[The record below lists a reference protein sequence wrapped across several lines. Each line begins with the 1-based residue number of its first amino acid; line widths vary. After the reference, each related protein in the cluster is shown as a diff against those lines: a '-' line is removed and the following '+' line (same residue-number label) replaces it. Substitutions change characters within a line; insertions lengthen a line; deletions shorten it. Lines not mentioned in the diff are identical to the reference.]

1 MKTKIKKA
9 AALVCVAMLMIS
21 ISACGEKTETKESSK
36 TSETNSVATYPD
48 SSAADSTTVA
58 AATEATTTAAEIAT
72 TAAKA
77 DADSSSPAASDANIV
92 GSWEY
97 ESGGFVYTFND
108 NGTGTYDVAG
118 NVMNFTYETDGTKL
132 KITYEGSPAMELE
145 YELNG
150 DTLNVKDSTGNDTI
164 YKRK

>member
-1 MKTKIKKA
+1 MKTKIKITA
-9 AALVCVAMLMIS
+9 AIVCAAMLMIS
-21 ISACGEKTETKESSK
+21 ISACSEKTETRDSSEV
-36 TSETNSVATYPD
+36 SETNSVATYSD
-48 SSAADSTTVA
+48 SSASNNTTA
-58 AATEATTTAAEIAT
+58 AATEATAAAQTA

-77 DADSSSPAASDANIV
+77 ETSSKDIL

-97 ESGGFVYTFND
+97 ESGGFVYTFYD

-118 NVMNFTYETDGTKL
+118 NVMNFTYETNGSVL

-164 YKRK
+164 YKHK